1 MAMEGMAEGGRSR
14 LCVHRVMESRVP
26 TMGPM
31 GTVVTMEVEENG
43 GVHMLL
49 TRRKD
54 E

>member
-1 MAMEGMAEGGRSR
+1 MEGMAEGGRSR